1 MTTATSEAR
10 LGGDSQGNEGFLTAY
25 GRLTTTPGGST
36 LAEYPAAGTGPS
48 TRVSGPAEP
57 RRVEGTNVQLLIGG
71 QWTAAQSGREEDVTS
86 PFDGAVAGA
95 VPVAGAADVDA
106 ALSAAV
112 AGAAVWRRT
121 PGHERMRILLEA
133 ARLADERVEAVARTI
148 SAESGKTITEARGE
162 AGRSGDMI
170 RLAAFEGTQLYGD
183 SLPLDA
189 NRGTGFDKIGFTVRQ
204 PVGVVV
210 AVTPFNYPA
219 LLVMHK
225 LAPALAAGNAVVLKP
240 ARATP
245 LTALA
250 LAACFVDAG
259 LPDGVLSVLTGSGGE
274 LGDALVS
281 DPRVDKVSFTGSTGV
296 GQRITRLAGVKRLSL
311 ELGASCPVV
320 VLPDADVEAAAAAVS
335 IGGYVNAG
343 QVCISVQ
350 RVITHPAIATDFL
363 DALVERVGSLTTGD
377 PASEGTGVGTL
388 ISTAEAERVER
399 SIREAVDGG
408 ARLLTGG
415 ERDGAV
421 VSPAVVADVDPSS
434 PFSQDEL
441 FGPAV
446 AVSVADDWQSAI
458 AQANGTA
465 YGLGA
470 GVFTSDVAGAVRA
483 IREIDAGVI
492 HINWTPLW
500 RADLM
505 PYGGLKGSGIGKEGP
520 RSAVAEM
527 TDVKTVILHGRPW

>member
-1 MTTATSEAR
+1 ME
-10 LGGDSQGNEGFLTAY
+10 
-25 GRLTTTPGGST
+25 
-36 LAEYPAAGTGPS
+36 
-48 TRVSGPAEP
+48 
-57 RRVEGTNVQLLIGG
+57 LLLGG
-71 QWTAAQSGREEDVTS
+71 QWTAARSGREEDVTS
-86 PFDGAVAGA
+86 PFDGAVVGSVPMAG
-95 VPVAGAADVDA
+95 VADVDA
-106 ALSAAV
+106 ALAAAV
-112 AGAAVWRRT
+112 AGAKVWRNT

-133 ARLADERVEAVARTI
+133 ATLADQRAEAIAQTI
-148 SAESGKTITEARGE
+148 SAEAGKSITEARGE
-162 AGRSGDMI
+162 ASRSGEMI

-189 NRGTGFDKIGFTVRQ
+189 NRGTGFDKLGFTLRQ

-210 AVTPFNYPA
+210 AITPFNYPA

-240 ARATP
+240 ARTTP

-259 LPDGVLSVLTGSGGE
+259 LPAGVLSVLTGAGGE

-281 DPRVDKVSFTGSTGV
+281 DPRVNKISFTGSTGV
-296 GQRITRLAGVKRLSL
+296 GNRITQLAGVKKLSL

-320 VLPDADVEAAAAAVS
+320 VLPDADIDSAAAAVA

-350 RVITHPAIATDFL
+350 RVITHPTIATDFQ
-363 DALVERVGSLTTGD
+363 DALVARVEKIQTGD
-377 PASEGTGVGTL
+377 PRSSGTGMGTL
-388 ISTAEAERVER
+388 ITVAEAERVER
-399 SIREAVDGG
+399 SIQDAVGAG

-415 ERDGAV
+415 QRDRAV
-421 VSPAVVADVDPSS
+421 MSPAVVAGVDPGS

-470 GVFTSDVAGAVRA
+470 GVFTSDVADAVRA
-483 IREIDAGVI
+483 IREIDAGVV

>member
-1 MTTATSEAR
+1 ME
-10 LGGDSQGNEGFLTAY
+10 LG
-25 GRLTTTPGGST
+25 
-36 LAEYPAAGTGPS
+36 
-48 TRVSGPAEP
+48 
-57 RRVEGTNVQLLIGG
+57 VQLLIGG
-71 QWTAAQSGREEDVTS
+71 NWREAVSGRQEHVTS
-86 PFDGAVAGA
+86 PFDGSVVGSVPLAGLD
-95 VPVAGAADVDA
+95 DVDA
-106 ALSAAV
+106 ALAAAT
-112 AGAAVWRRT
+112 AGAKVWRRT
-121 PGHERMRILLEA
+121 PAHQRMRILLQA
-133 ARLADERVEAVARTI
+133 AALADERTEAIAQTI
-148 SAESGKTITEARGE
+148 SAEAGKAITEARGE
-162 AGRSGDMI
+162 ASRSGELI

-189 NRGTGFDKIGFTVRQ
+189 NAGTGFDKVGFTVRQ

-210 AVTPFNYPA
+210 AITPFNYPS
-219 LLVMHK
+219 LLVLHK
-225 LAPALAAGNAVVLKP
+225 VAPALAAGNVVVLKP
-240 ARATP
+240 ARTTP

-259 LPDGVLSVLTGSGGE
+259 IPEGVLSVLTGPGGE

-281 DPRVDKVSFTGSTGV
+281 DPRVNKISFTGSTHTGTS
-296 GQRITRLAGVKRLSL
+296 ITRRAGVKKLSL

-320 VLPDADVEAAAAAVS
+320 VLPDADIDAAAAAVAL
-335 IGGYVNAG
+335 GGYVNAG

-350 RVITHPAIATDFL
+350 RVITHPKISDEFL
-363 DALVERVGSLTTGD
+363 DALVARVGKISTGD
-377 PASEGTGVGTL
+377 PSSIDTTMGTL
-388 ISTAEAERVER
+388 ITAAEAERVER
-399 SIREAVDGG
+399 SIDAAVDDG
-408 ARLLTGG
+408 AQLLIGG
-415 ERDGAV
+415 ERQGAI
-421 VSPAVVADVDPSS
+421 VSPAVVAGVDPAS

-446 AVSVADDWQSAI
+446 AVSTAEDWQSAI
-458 AQANGTA
+458 TQANGTA

-470 GVFTSDVAGAVRA
+470 GIFTSDVSGAVRA
-483 IREIDAGVI
+483 IREIDAGSI